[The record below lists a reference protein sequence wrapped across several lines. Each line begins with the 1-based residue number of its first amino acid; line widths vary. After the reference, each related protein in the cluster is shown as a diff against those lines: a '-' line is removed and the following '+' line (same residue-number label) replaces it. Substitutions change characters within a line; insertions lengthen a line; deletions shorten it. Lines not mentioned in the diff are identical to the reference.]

1 LPAIGQ
7 EETRAGLKRVAS
19 VGTEWWDERGSA
31 RPLPE
36 RDKGGMGRRAKRGKK
51 RDTTRPSHLKE
62 LITQAAGKGIVVDLA
77 AEEKLREAS
86 RYLEG
91 VVRKLYPQ
99 VSVCRDQVD
108 QLVWDAYK
116 STDGTYGEEEALV
129 WARGYRIPGSV
140 KERDSVGL
148 KLAGSMEIY
157 VTEKQRQMSFEGRLS
172 RQSIIAAGIP
182 ETDPDY
188 SRLMD
193 LVDGIT
199 IMTDDLFRPN
209 GAAQPLRPKYLRMQ
223 SVVDRLMMDLYE
235 AGLILI
241 LPTDEVEEI
250 DGSHFSASSWA
261 LKKDKEWG
269 RPIGDASA
277 PSENTGVALNSAAV
291 ALMCIER
298 WGSINHPTVSSLC
311 ALVMAETSGSC
322 GMGEPGSVEDGP
334 EGGLHTALHPP

>member
-1 LPAIGQ
+1 
-7 EETRAGLKRVAS
+7 
-19 VGTEWWDERGSA
+19 
-31 RPLPE
+31 
-36 RDKGGMGRRAKRGKK
+36 
-51 RDTTRPSHLKE
+51 
-62 LITQAAGKGIVVDLA
+62 VVDLA

-86 RYLEG
+86 RHLER

-99 VSVCRDQVD
+99 VSVCRDQVN
-108 QLVWDAYK
+108 QLVWEAYK

-199 IMTDDLFRPN
+199 IMTDDLALQTEWSSAATSAQVPPN
-209 GAAQPLRPKYLRMQ
+209 AVGG
-223 SVVDRLMMDLYE
+223 RL
-235 AGLILI
+235 
-241 LPTDEVEEI
+241 TH
-250 DGSHFSASSWA
+250 DGSVRSRVDLDIVH
-261 LKKDKEWG
+261 
-269 RPIGDASA
+269 
-277 PSENTGVALNSAAV
+277 
-291 ALMCIER
+291 
-298 WGSINHPTVSSLC
+298 
-311 ALVMAETSGSC
+311 
-322 GMGEPGSVEDGP
+322 
-334 EGGLHTALHPP
+334 

>member
-7 EETRAGLKRVAS
+7 EGTRAGLKRVAS

-86 RYLEG
+86 RHLEG

-157 VTEKQRQMSFEGRLS
+157 VTEKQRQMSLEGRLS

-188 SRLMD
+188 S
-193 LVDGIT
+193 
-199 IMTDDLFRPN
+199 
-209 GAAQPLRPKYLRMQ
+209 
-223 SVVDRLMMDLYE
+223 S
-235 AGLILI
+235 
-241 LPTDEVEEI
+241 
-250 DGSHFSASSWA
+250 
-261 LKKDKEWG
+261 
-269 RPIGDASA
+269 
-277 PSENTGVALNSAAV
+277 
-291 ALMCIER
+291 
-298 WGSINHPTVSSLC
+298 
-311 ALVMAETSGSC
+311 
-322 GMGEPGSVEDGP
+322 
-334 EGGLHTALHPP
+334 